1 MTSPE
6 YEFLA
11 QLARPNPEQIRTNI
25 PVVEEGEAEGALL
38 EAYESFRK
46 NFGRPHVPG
55 ILKCFSSSPTLL
67 TEIMAMS
74 STLLFSDGHLGR
86 RRKEMIA
93 SYVSKLN
100 ECPYCLDS
108 HAFFLCVHG
117 GGAMVQPILDDRLDS
132 VEISS
137 AERLLLEFVSKV
149 NSASNRISIQNV
161 IALRDAGWSDDQIAE
176 AVHVAAMFSFFNRV
190 ANAFGLIS
198 QGLLNLRPAV
208 VSENNANS
216 FEH

>member
-1 MTSPE
+1 
-6 YEFLA
+6 
-11 QLARPNPEQIRTNI
+11 
-25 PVVEEGEAEGALL
+25 
-38 EAYESFRK
+38 
-46 NFGRPHVPG
+46 
-55 ILKCFSSSPTLL
+55 
-67 TEIMAMS
+67 
-74 STLLFSDGHLGR
+74 
-86 RRKEMIA
+86 
-93 SYVSKLN
+93 
-100 ECPYCLDS
+100 
-108 HAFFLCVHG
+108 VHG